1 MSLLEVAREAARLAL
16 KKGAREASAGVYR
29 ARHVEVA
36 WRDGKL
42 EKVAEATTRGAGVEV
57 YVDGRY
63 AAVSTSDLRPEA
75 LERVVEEAVA
85 LARSIAPDPHR
96 RLPDPALYLGQSG
109 VDLQLFDPAHEAVD
123 APTRRRLAEAI
134 EVAARQVPGAAKVL
148 SISTSVSDTASQGAL
163 VHTNGFE
170 GQRRSTDF
178 WLGAEVA
185 VLDPDGRRPEEYA
198 ATGDRFFASLESP
211 EAVGRRAA
219 ARAAGRLASA
229 LLGPM
234 SASSLQ
240 QKRSFLEGK
249 LETAIAS
256 PLLDWTDD
264 PLIPRAFGSR
274 HYDGE
279 GMAAHPRRI
288 VEAGVLQGWYVDTY
302 YGRKL
307 GLAPTTARPSNMT
320 WKLGSKPRAA
330 LLAEVGEGVLVTGFL
345 GGNSNGTT
353 GDFSLG
359 VRGFAIRGGALAEP
373 IGEMNV
379 SGNQLDLWSR
389 LAAVGDDPYPY
400 SGLRSPTLV
409 FDGVQIAGT

>member
-1 MSLLEVAREAARLAL
+1 M
-16 KKGAREASAGVYR
+16 
-29 ARHVEVA
+29 
-36 WRDGKL
+36 
-42 EKVAEATTRGAGVEV
+42 
-57 YVDGRY
+57 VD
-63 AAVSTSDLRPEA
+63 
-75 LERVVEEAVA
+75 
-85 LARSIAPDPHR
+85 
-96 RLPDPALYLGQSG
+96 
-109 VDLQLFDPAHEAVD
+109 
-123 APTRRRLAEAI
+123 
-134 EVAARQVPGAAKVL
+134 
-148 SISTSVSDTASQGAL
+148 
-163 VHTNGFE
+163 
-170 GQRRSTDF
+170 
-178 WLGAEVA
+178 
-185 VLDPDGRRPEEYA
+185 
-198 ATGDRFFASLESP
+198 
-211 EAVGRRAA
+211 

-249 LETAIAS
+249 LGTAIAS
-256 PLLDWTDD
+256 PLLEWTDD

-279 GMAAHPRRI
+279 GMAAQPRRI
-288 VEAGVLQGWYVDTY
+288 IEAGVLRGWYVDTY

-359 VRGFAIRGGALAEP
+359 VRGFAIHGGALAEP

-379 SGNQLDLWSR
+379 SGNQLDLWQR

-400 SGLRSPTLV
+400 SSLRTPTLV